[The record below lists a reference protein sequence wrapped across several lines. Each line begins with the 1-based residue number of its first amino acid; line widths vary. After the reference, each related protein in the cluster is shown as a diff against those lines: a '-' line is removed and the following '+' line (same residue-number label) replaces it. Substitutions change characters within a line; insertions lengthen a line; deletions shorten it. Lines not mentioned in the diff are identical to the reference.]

1 MSKFNHAFCD
11 RSCVKSHLKNK
22 LGDRM
27 IKQLLGEIEQ
37 NIVICQWR
45 GDQLIAEAPASPLAC
60 FRCSENETLLQLAA
74 LKVGSHKQNSPRM

>member
-1 MSKFNHAFCD
+1 
-11 RSCVKSHLKNK
+11 
-22 LGDRM
+22 M

-60 FRCSENETLLQLAA
+60 SRCSENETFLQLAA

>member
-1 MSKFNHAFCD
+1 
-11 RSCVKSHLKNK
+11 
-22 LGDRM
+22 M

-60 FRCSENETLLQLAA
+60 SRCSENETLLQLAD
-74 LKVGSHKQNSPRM
+74 LKVGSRKQNSPRM